1 MLDQIISNLDHIKL
15 NNLFKIRIK
24 HMSCKKQNAE
34 PETSASISEPANR
47 IYGNFPVIAG
57 KQKRTSRFHCSQ
69 PIA

>member
-1 MLDQIISNLDHIKL
+1 MP
-15 NNLFKIRIK
+15 
-24 HMSCKKQNAE
+24 CKKQNAE

-57 KQKRTSRFHCSQ
+57 KQKRTSRFPSPQ